1 MLHCLNT
8 SGNLGATCSD
18 MTVLERQR
26 EATIKWQQHL
36 QNNQPPYLTDFNVN
50 VNAVF
55 SSSSSSSQSQ
65 GLVMNICADSALG
78 EVLTHSVKPDPGVW
92 PEFDA
97 GFGSSSGFLPTISPT
112 CSRGGDLVSPK
123 ENMASAKENTKKRK
137 PQNSKV
143 VAASDNKQDKR
154 VKASGEEG
162 ESKVTEQTSNKNGKS
177 NANKNNN
184 RETTSAETSKDNSKG
199 SEVQNQKP
207 EYIHVRAR
215 RGQATDSHSLA
226 ERVRREKISE
236 RMKYLQD
243 LVPGCNKVA
252 GKAGMLDEIINYVQ
266 SLQRQVEFLSMKLA
280 AVNPRLDFNLDE
292 LFTKEVFP
300 SCAQSFPNI
309 GMPLDMS
316 MSNNPSYLPFNS
328 AQQLVSCCGGLI
340 NNMGISPPNMGLRR
354 NISTSPVPLPETFL
368 DSSCFTQILPS
379 SNWEGGDFQSL
390 YNVAFDQGRTA
401 SFPSQPFTGKFVAG
415 LYLRDDSSC
424 FISAKSA
431 LFLSSLKP
439 VEAEAMAF
447 LEAINWLTEM
457 GYDKA
462 ILESDCQDMVEG
474 ILANCIANIE
484 LGAIIRLCK
493 HRCGYSCVPF
503 TPEDDSISKYV

>member
-137 PQNSKV
+137 PQNSKVV

-401 SFPSQPFTGKFVAG
+401 SFPSQPFTG
-415 LYLRDDSSC
+415 L
-424 FISAKSA
+424 
-431 LFLSSLKP
+431 
-439 VEAEAMAF
+439 VEASNLKM
-447 LEAINWLTEM
+447 EM
-457 GYDKA
+457 
-462 ILESDCQDMVEG
+462 
-474 ILANCIANIE
+474 
-484 LGAIIRLCK
+484 
-493 HRCGYSCVPF
+493 
-503 TPEDDSISKYV
+503 